1 MLEML
6 TDPQTY
12 LSLITLTTLEIVLG
26 IDNLLFLSI
35 VSAKLPKE
43 KQELARKLGLSLAL
57 FGRLALLFSL
67 SWLLSL
73 QRPLFEFLNHSFST
87 HDLVLGIG
95 GLFLIYKATQ
105 EIFYTIEG
113 YSEERQIRVLSLPSA
128 LIQILMLDIIFS
140 LDSIITAIGLASQ
153 ISIMIVAIMI
163 AIGIMLFASR
173 LVSEFLDKNPSM
185 KILGLA
191 FLLLVG
197 VLLLADSFGEHISR
211 SYVYFSLG
219 FSAFVESINLKQRSK
234 KYK

>member
-1 MLEML
+1 MLQLL

-12 LSLITLTTLEIVLG
+12 LSLVTLTALEIVLG

-35 VSAKLPKE
+35 VAAKLPKE

-73 QRPLFEFLNHSFST
+73 QKPLFTLFERSFSA

-113 YSEERQIRVLSLPSA
+113 NQQERDVRVLSLPSA
-128 LIQILMLDIIFS
+128 LIQILMLDIVFS
-140 LDSIITAIGLASQ
+140 LDSIITAVGLVSQ
-153 ISIMIVAIMI
+153 ISIMVVAIMI

-173 LVSEFLDKNPSM
+173 SVSDLLDKNPSL

-197 VLLLADSFGEHISR
+197 VLLLADAFGEHVSR
-211 SYVYFSLG
+211 GYIYFSLG
-219 FSAFVESINLKQRSK
+219 FSTFVEIINIKHRSAK
-234 KYK
+234 

>member
-1 MLEML
+1 MLQLL

-12 LSLITLTTLEIVLG
+12 LSLVTLTALEIVLG

-35 VSAKLPKE
+35 VAAKLPKE

-73 QRPLFEFLNHSFST
+73 QKPLFTLFERSFSA

-113 YSEERQIRVLSLPSA
+113 YQQERQIRVLSLPSA
-128 LIQILMLDIIFS
+128 LIQILMLDIVFS

-153 ISIMIVAIMI
+153 ISIMVVAIMI
-163 AIGIMLFASR
+163 AICIMLFASR
-173 LVSEFLDKNPSM
+173 LVSDLLDKNPSL

-197 VLLLADSFGEHISR
+197 VLLLADAFGEHVSR
-211 SYVYFSLG
+211 GYIYFSLG
-219 FSAFVESINLKQRSK
+219 FSAFVEMINIKHRSAK
-234 KYK
+234 